1 MVAQLTALSGIELGE
16 RVSINLTVNPDIET
30 AAIVL
35 FLGLVA
41 MLIVI
46 GVIRTLRRRKT
57 I

>member
-1 MVAQLTALSGIELGE
+1 
-16 RVSINLTVNPDIET
+16 
-30 AAIVL
+30 VL

-57 I
+57 F